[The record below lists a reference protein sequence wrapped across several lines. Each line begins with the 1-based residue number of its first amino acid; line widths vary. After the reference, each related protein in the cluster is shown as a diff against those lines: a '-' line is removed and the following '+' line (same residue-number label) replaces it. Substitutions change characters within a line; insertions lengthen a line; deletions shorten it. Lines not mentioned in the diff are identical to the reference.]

1 MLSQQPTGAVKHWMI
16 TCSCIICFII
26 DLGQFQPLNLFLS
39 TVCSAGNRLELG
51 LLLILS
57 WQQNVVAIRGSFGI
71 FAGQGQT
78 PPSSVFELS
87 TEAGF
92 TKVPKM
98 YLWVFL
104 SRNLTSSL
112 SMVTW
117 WGESFEGKVFFLQ
130 LLEGQGYNQCINIG
144 IKMNLNQIYPPAL
157 SQNLRYYWRSLFT
170 LEYRTDISYQ
180 YTIMIYYVCTYLYSI
195 CTLYI
200 QISPTFMLDFLI
212 SSCVTISELLFFC

>member
-39 TVCSAGNRLELG
+39 TVYSAGNRLELG

-87 TEAGF
+87 AEAGF

-98 YLWVFL
+98 YLWD
-104 SRNLTSSL
+104 SSP
-112 SMVTW
+112 V
-117 WGESFEGKVFFLQ
+117 
-130 LLEGQGYNQCINIG
+130 
-144 IKMNLNQIYPPAL
+144 
-157 SQNLRYYWRSLFT
+157 SLA
-170 LEYRTDISYQ
+170 
-180 YTIMIYYVCTYLYSI
+180 V
-195 CTLYI
+195 
-200 QISPTFMLDFLI
+200 
-212 SSCVTISELLFFC
+212 